1 MHSRIPS
8 LMSMMQGL
16 IKIPSISSIDPAV
29 DQSNLAV
36 INVLAE
42 WLESLNFDVEIL
54 SVGQNKAN
62 LIASLG
68 NINQK
73 TGLVL
78 SGHTDTVP
86 FDDGLW
92 TFDPFKLTEKND
104 RLYGLG
110 STDMKTFFGIA
121 LEASQYFEI
130 KRLKNPLVIVATAD
144 EESSMSGA
152 KLLRN
157 RGIRL
162 GQYAVIGEP
171 TSLQPIRMHKGVMM
185 ESIEIT
191 GISGHSSDPA
201 LGASAL
207 EGMHA
212 VLTEVLAWRAD
223 LQRSNRNP
231 YFDVEVPTLN
241 LGAIHG
247 GDSPNRICAHC
258 ETKIDI
264 RPLPGMDILELR
276 DSLKHRLNAVLIGNP
291 KLKLSITP
299 MFEGTPAFETSVDS
313 AFVNQC
319 EKLSNRT
326 AGSVAFGTE
335 APYFSDLGIET
346 VVMGPGSIDQAHQ
359 PNEYLSINQIN
370 PAIDLI
376 KQLINRYCI
385 SDPQND

>member
-1 MHSRIPS
+1 
-8 LMSMMQGL
+8 MSMMQGL
-16 IKIPSISSIDPAV
+16 IQLPSISSTDPTV

-36 INVLAE
+36 INVLSE

-54 SVGQNKAN
+54 PIGKNKAN

-68 NINQK
+68 NINQN

-86 FDDGLW
+86 FDEGLW
-92 TFDPFKLTEKND
+92 TFDPFKLTEKGD

-110 STDMKTFFGIA
+110 STDMKAFFGIA
-121 LEASQYFEI
+121 LEAAQYFEV
-130 KRLKNPLVIVATAD
+130 KRFKNPLVIVATAD

-152 KLLRN
+152 KLLRE
-157 RGIRL
+157 RGIKL
-162 GQYAVIGEP
+162 GRYAVIGEP

-191 GISGHSSDPA
+191 GKSGHSSNPA
-201 LGASAL
+201 LGANAL

-212 VLTEVLAWRAD
+212 VLTEVLAWRAE
-223 LQRSNRNP
+223 LQRLNRNP
-231 YFDVEVPTLN
+231 YFDVDVPTLN

-264 RPLPGMDILELR
+264 RPLPGMDIIELR
-276 DSLKHRLNAVLIGNP
+276 ESLKQRLNAVLDKHP
-291 KLKLSITP
+291 KLQIAIRP
-299 MFEGTPAFETSVDS
+299 MFEGTPAFETPGDS

-319 EKLSNRT
+319 EKLSNRA

-370 PAIDLI
+370 PALDLI

-385 SDPQND
+385 SDSQDG